1 MTTSQA
7 RRERAAERVW
17 EILASFRGERIQHEV
32 MTVAERLLTD
42 ALLAFA
48 AQEAAHKEKDH
59 GTRPGVAGS
68 DRVVAT
74 GPSFSATILAHTQ
87 ARSCLL
93 TVHGD
98 SEPCG
103 TCAVCLLVGAEAAL
117 AGKEAEL
124 RATEQGCK
132 VILAER
138 ERFLLETIDLLARL
152 AAAEGDVRALTE
164 ERNDLRLAQAG
175 TLDVQLVL
183 DDRRELTQENDA
195 LKAEQAVAQ
204 AAKDHAALRRGTL
217 GNMLRYIAFVL
228 AGDETAD
235 AQLAA
240 DRAQT
245 AIIDLRA
252 RLAAAE
258 GEREWTEEQWAQAFE
273 KDGWL
278 NPFAVAQRKATLIT
292 VTAERDQAKQRVRV
306 LEGALVDL
314 LHAHADVC
322 DACIRATDLTPPPAE
337 EGAEG

>member
-1 MTTSQA
+1 MTTPQA
-7 RRERAAERVW
+7 RRERAAERVL

-195 LKAEQAVAQ
+195 LKAERDELLHAARPGHVTELEQANARLVADNVLTFNALTQ
-204 AAKDHAALRRGTL
+204 AA
-217 GNMLRYIAFVL
+217 
-228 AGDETAD
+228 
-235 AQLAA
+235 
-240 DRAQT
+240 
-245 AIIDLRA
+245 
-252 RLAAAE
+252 
-258 GEREWTEEQWAQAFE
+258 
-273 KDGWL
+273 
-278 NPFAVAQRKATLIT
+278 
-292 VTAERDQAKQRVRV
+292 QRVRV
-306 LEGALVDL
+306 LEGALKAISLNGSDDFPL
-314 LHAHADVC
+314 YSWC
-322 DACIRATDLTPPPAE
+322 DEGWTCEHEECIQARAALTPPPAE
-337 EGAEG
+337 EGS